1 MILQADGTP
10 YDQMIRV
17 IPESVPI
24 QPSACFFKRGQNDRQ
39 EQGYREENNSTA
51 FTFKLDNKV
60 AKILQ
65 KQPNMTAFVEA
76 AILEKDF
83 AAKQKQKQ

>member
-1 MILQADGTP
+1 MTGKNKDTA
-10 YDQMIRV
+10 
-17 IPESVPI
+17 
-24 QPSACFFKRGQNDRQ
+24 KK
-39 EQGYREENNSTA
+39 NNSTA